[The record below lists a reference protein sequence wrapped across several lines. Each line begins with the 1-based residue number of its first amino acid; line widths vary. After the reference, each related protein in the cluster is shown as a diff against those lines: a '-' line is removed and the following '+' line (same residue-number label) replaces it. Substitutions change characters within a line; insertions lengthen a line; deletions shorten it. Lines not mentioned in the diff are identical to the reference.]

1 MAQPALRGLEPERV
15 TRVRPSC
22 FISVRNRVKFRFSH
36 SQLSRGLTRLGMLLS
51 LLRVVARGS
60 PRQPA
65 RDRPHRRTNKGRLL
79 A

>member
-36 SQLSRGLTRLGMLLS
+36 SQLSRGLSRLDSECCCLFCASS
-51 LLRVVARGS
+51 LAAPPGPAARG
-60 PRQPA
+60 RAAQ
-65 RDRPHRRTNKGRLL
+65 GRLL